1 MLKTYQGSC
10 HCGAVRFEA
19 DIDLAQGTSKCNC
32 SICRKTRYWGTVIKP
47 DAFRL
52 LTSEEQLSDYQ
63 FGSKQGH
70 NLFCKSC
77 GLRSFSR
84 GDVPQIG
91 GPFVSINIACLD
103 GVSDEELVALPISYL
118 NGRDYD
124 WTHAPKE
131 TRYL

>member
-124 WTHAPKE
+124 WTHEPKE

>member
-1 MLKTYQGSC
+1 MLKTYRGSC
-10 HCGAVRFEA
+10 HCGAVRYEA
-19 DIDLAQGTSKCNC
+19 DIDLAQGTTKCNC
-32 SICRKTRYWGTVIKP
+32 SICRKSRYWGTVIKP

-52 LTSEEQLSDYQ
+52 LSGEEQLTSYQ

-103 GVSDEELVALPISYL
+103 DITDEELSALPVTYQ

-124 WTHAPKE
+124 WQHAPKE

>member
-1 MLKTYQGSC
+1 
-10 HCGAVRFEA
+10 
-19 DIDLAQGTSKCNC
+19 
-32 SICRKTRYWGTVIKP
+32 VIKP

-52 LTSEEQLSDYQ
+52 LSGEEQLSDYQ
-63 FGSKQGH
+63 FASRQGH

-84 GDVPQIG
+84 GDVPEIG
-91 GPFVSINIACLD
+91 GAFVSINVACLD
-103 GVSDEELVALPISYL
+103 DVSDEELVALPIRYF

-124 WTHAPKE
+124 WAHEPKE

>member
-10 HCGAVRFEA
+10 HCAAVRFEA
-19 DIDLAQGTSKCNC
+19 DIDLAQGTTRCNC

-47 DAFRL
+47 EAFRL
-52 LTSEEQLSDYQ
+52 LSGEEQLSDYQ
-63 FGSKQGH
+63 FGSRQGH

-91 GPFVSINIACLD
+91 GAFVSINIACLD
-103 GVSDEELVALPISYL
+103 DVSDEELAALPVGYC
-118 NGRDYD
+118 NGRDDD
-124 WTHAPKE
+124 WQHEPQE